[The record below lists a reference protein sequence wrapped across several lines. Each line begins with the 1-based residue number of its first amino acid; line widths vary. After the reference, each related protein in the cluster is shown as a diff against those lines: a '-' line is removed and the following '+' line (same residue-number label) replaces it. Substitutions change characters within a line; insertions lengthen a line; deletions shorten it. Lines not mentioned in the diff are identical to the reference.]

1 MDDRELK
8 ENILLYIQQTKK
20 KQILPFFDTVFFHL
34 NKNTLSITCSSFVES
49 KIRKSY
55 QKEIEEYLAKFF
67 NDKITVFYNI
77 DEENNDMTGASA
89 ESTPKTT
96 FTENQK
102 IIKEEKFKA
111 KNHNFCKLNPFFTFE
126 NFIEGQNNSYA
137 KKMAMLASSHLGSE
151 ACNPLLILGQ
161 VGMGKTHLMQAI
173 ANQILTENPNLNVVC
188 IGSQDLID
196 TLYNNIQDKIN
207 NTNNNNIYSSFENA
221 DAFLID
227 DIHLFKGKDGLQHE
241 LFVLFNKLKENKKQI
256 CFTCDRPISEIHN
269 FQERIASRIKSGI
282 TVDLSEP
289 TADVKYKILKQKT
302 KQLKEEGIFR
312 HTDLELEDDVYFYF
326 SENIHD
332 NIRDMEGILKSFLFT
347 IDFQKNIGTLK
358 DAEDFLKE
366 NNNISKN
373 KKEIKITTDMV
384 IRKVADFYNVTT
396 TDIKSVSRKQ
406 KYALCRQ
413 IAIYITC
420 DMTSQST
427 TEIGDYFQKDHT
439 TIMHSRDKISSKII
453 HDEKLKKEIEQIKK
467 EIVKSCQ

>member
-1 MDDRELK
+1 MDDWELK
-8 ENILLYIQQTKK
+8 ENILSYIQQTKK
-20 KQILPFFDTVFFHL
+20 KQILPFFDSVFFRL
-34 NKNTLSITCSSFVES
+34 KENTLFITCSSFVES

-55 QKEIEEYLAKFF
+55 QKEIEDYLCHSY
-67 NDKITVFYNI
+67 NDKISIFYNT
-77 DEENNDMTGASA
+77 DEENKDYFSE
-89 ESTPKTT
+89 ESIK
-96 FTENQK
+96 K
-102 IIKEEKFKA
+102 INYPETKKIEKDEK
-111 KNHNFCKLNPFFTFE
+111 KKKVNNEFCKLNPIFTFD

-173 ANQILTENPNLNVVC
+173 ANRILTENPNLNVVC

-207 NTNNNNIYSSFENA
+207 KTNNNNIYTSFENA

-302 KQLKEEGIFR
+302 KQLKEEGIFK
-312 HTDLELEDDVYFYF
+312 HSDLELEDDVYFYM

-332 NIRDMEGILKSFLFT
+332 NIRDMEGILKSFLFN

-358 DAEDFLKE
+358 DAEEFLKE

-384 IRKVADFYNVTT
+384 IRKVADFYNVST
-396 TDIKSVSRKQ
+396 TDIKSISRK
-406 KYALCRQ
+406 KKFALCRQ

-420 DMTSQST
+420 EMTSQST
-427 TEIGDYFQKDHT
+427 TEIGDYFEKDHT
-439 TIMHSRDKISSKII
+439 TILHSRDKIALKIK
-453 HDEKLKKEIEQIKK
+453 HEENLKQEIEKIKK
-467 EIVKSCQ
+467 EIIKSCQ

>member
-1 MDDRELK
+1 MDDWELK
-8 ENILLYIQQTKK
+8 ENILSYIQQTKK
-20 KQILPFFDTVFFHL
+20 KQILPFFDSVFFRL
-34 NKNTLSITCSSFVES
+34 KENTLFITCSSFVES

-55 QKEIEEYLAKFF
+55 QKEIEEYLCYSY
-67 NDKITVFYNI
+67 NDKISVFYNTSEDNI
-77 DEENNDMTGASA
+77 NYSSENTVL
-89 ESTPKTT
+89 KTNSP
-96 FTENQK
+96 E
-102 IIKEEKFKA
+102 IKKADIEEKNFK
-111 KNHNFCKLNPFFTFE
+111 NCNGFCKLNPFFTFD

-173 ANQILTENPNLNVVC
+173 ANRILTENPNLNVVC

-207 NTNNNNIYSSFENA
+207 KTNSNNIYTSFENA

-302 KQLKEEGIFR
+302 KQLKEEGIFK
-312 HTDLELEDDVYFYF
+312 HSDLELEDDVYFYM

-332 NIRDMEGILKSFLFT
+332 NIRDMEGILKSFLFN
-347 IDFQKNIGTLK
+347 IDFQKNTGTLK
-358 DAEDFLKE
+358 DVEEFLKE

-384 IRKVADFYNVTT
+384 IRKVADFYNVSTA
-396 TDIKSVSRKQ
+396 DIKSISRK
-406 KYALCRQ
+406 KKFALCRQ

-420 DMTSQST
+420 EMTSQST
-427 TEIGDYFQKDHT
+427 TEIGDYFEKDHT
-439 TIMHSRDKISSKII
+439 TILHSRDKIAGKIK
-453 HDEKLKKEIEQIKK
+453 HEENLKKEIDKIKK
-467 EIVKSCQ
+467 EIIKSCQ